1 MLRARMPMGRV
12 LKMHKAP
19 RPPDDAERLANLR
32 MYNILDSAA
41 ERAFD
46 DITLLASRLCQT
58 PISII
63 TLVDEERQW
72 FKSHT
77 GTELSQTDRDSSFCA
92 HAIAGDEPFV
102 ISDALEDERFRDN
115 PLVTGDPHVRFY
127 AGMPLISAEGFA
139 LGALCVIDRV
149 PRSISA
155 EQLEALQ
162 SLGRQVVNLL
172 ELRRVTAA
180 SRAAEAF
187 ARSTVDALSAHIAI
201 LDDQGKI
208 IAVNRAW
215 QDYGAKN
222 PPSPSNFAV
231 GANYLAVCEAAI
243 GPCSKDSLAMASGIR
258 AVLRR
263 EKDEFTLEYPC
274 HSPTEA
280 SWFVARVSHFSGTGP
295 NRVVVAHENV
305 TQRRLAEERLRHL
318 SLHDVLTG
326 LPNRVLFADR
336 VEQALQRLK
345 RDSTRHFAVLCIDL
359 DRFKVVND
367 SMGHAAGD
375 ALLKT
380 ISKRLQACLR
390 SSDSLTFEMSVKTA
404 EEAPDGAIIGHTVS
418 RMGGDEFTLVL
429 DGLKHPND
437 AAIVAGRLLG
447 AIYQTIEVNGREL
460 RTTASIG
467 IVNGSVSYNSAQELL
482 RDADAAMYRAK
493 TLGKARF
500 VVFDST
506 MHAAAVLRMGLESDL
521 RQALERGELLLHYQ
535 PIISLSTRELKG
547 FEALVRWNRPS
558 ENGDGGLVSPGDF
571 IPVAEDTGLIL
582 PLGQWVL
589 KEACRQ
595 LAAWKRDH
603 ASAAKLTMS
612 VNVSGKQL
620 ADDCFAL
627 HLRNVLE
634 ETKLDPS
641 SIRLEITESILMND
655 SEGTMDRL
663 SLLKMTGVLLSM
675 DDFGTGYSSLS
686 CLHQFP
692 IDVLKIDR
700 SFVQNLEGRR
710 HSAAIVHAVVD
721 LAHHMGMEVVAEGI
735 EAIEHVAF
743 LQALNCD
750 LGQGYLFSKP
760 LSAKDA
766 ERFLTQSRALSQAS

>member
-280 SWFVARVSHFSGTGP
+280 SWFVARVSHFSGTGG
-295 NRVVVAHENV
+295 
-305 TQRRLAEERLRHL
+305 L
-318 SLHDVLTG
+318 SL
-326 LPNRVLFADR
+326 P
-336 VEQALQRLK
+336 
-345 RDSTRHFAVLCIDL
+345 TR
-359 DRFKVVND
+359 
-367 SMGHAAGD
+367 M
-375 ALLKT
+375 
-380 ISKRLQACLR
+380 
-390 SSDSLTFEMSVKTA
+390 
-404 EEAPDGAIIGHTVS
+404 
-418 RMGGDEFTLVL
+418 
-429 DGLKHPND
+429 
-437 AAIVAGRLLG
+437 
-447 AIYQTIEVNGREL
+447 
-460 RTTASIG
+460 
-467 IVNGSVSYNSAQELL
+467 
-482 RDADAAMYRAK
+482 
-493 TLGKARF
+493 
-500 VVFDST
+500 
-506 MHAAAVLRMGLESDL
+506 
-521 RQALERGELLLHYQ
+521 
-535 PIISLSTRELKG
+535 
-547 FEALVRWNRPS
+547 
-558 ENGDGGLVSPGDF
+558 
-571 IPVAEDTGLIL
+571 
-582 PLGQWVL
+582 
-589 KEACRQ
+589 
-595 LAAWKRDH
+595 
-603 ASAAKLTMS
+603 
-612 VNVSGKQL
+612 
-620 ADDCFAL
+620 
-627 HLRNVLE
+627 
-634 ETKLDPS
+634 
-641 SIRLEITESILMND
+641 
-655 SEGTMDRL
+655 
-663 SLLKMTGVLLSM
+663 
-675 DDFGTGYSSLS
+675 
-686 CLHQFP
+686 
-692 IDVLKIDR
+692 
-700 SFVQNLEGRR
+700 
-710 HSAAIVHAVVD
+710 
-721 LAHHMGMEVVAEGI
+721 
-735 EAIEHVAF
+735 
-743 LQALNCD
+743 
-750 LGQGYLFSKP
+750 
-760 LSAKDA
+760 
-766 ERFLTQSRALSQAS
+766 